1 MLRSM
6 CAAPRCSRRQ
16 LVAGIAASAALGA
29 WPGGTRAAAAAPG
42 GTPWGTPWGMP
53 WVLADEGRLLQQ
65 LHPDTLQ
72 VLHTQALQ
80 PRWLAL
86 LLPGPQALGRRA
98 DGALQRLGGAATP
111 PPAPMA
117 VACSADGR
125 WLCAVEG
132 DTLQLRDA
140 ALAPLRRWPLPAA
153 VAWLSDLPLRQ
164 AFVLAF
170 ADRAE
175 LWQLSYDER
184 AEDFYDGLV
193 HDFRFGEG
201 VPTRAFH
208 NVRRMALPEPLLHAS
223 AEATQSELAGQG
235 WVFNLDARKRV
246 RAQPLLQPPA
256 PGCGAPLGLLGQPLL
271 AMPVRGQARLD
282 LFSTV
287 DWERAASV
295 ALPQPVDAVLAQP
308 GAARLAAWALGGPLL
323 LVDPARGQAQAV
335 AGLGPLRAPP
345 RWRSDGA
352 AVWVPTEDA
361 LCTVDPATAQ
371 ISQRQPL
378 PGLLALA

>member
-1 MLRSM
+1 MVATR
-6 CAAPRCSRRQ
+6 PRAWQVSRREA
-16 LVAGIAASAALGA
+16 LTVLGLGGVGLGSAPAQ
-29 WPGGTRAAAAAPG
+29 APG
-42 GTPWGTPWGMP
+42 P
-53 WVLADEGRLLQQ
+53 WVLADGGRSLLRLQPDGAEAERRGLPQPWTALWRCGAMAIGRL
-65 LHPDTLQ
+65 
-72 VLHTQALQ
+72 
-80 PRWLAL
+80 
-86 LLPGPQALGRRA
+86 A
-98 DGALQRLGGAATP
+98 DGRLQHEDGMSTDVAARH
-111 PPAPMA
+111 APLP
-117 VACSADGR
+117 SPDGR
-125 WLCAVEG
+125 WLLAVEG
-132 DTLQLRDA
+132 DGLQLRDA
-140 ALAPLRRWPLPAA
+140 RLHALRRWPLPDA
-153 VAWLSDLPLRQ
+153 VAWLLSAPRRQ
-164 AFVLAF
+164 AWLLGFE
-170 ADRAE
+170 RRPE
-175 LWQLSYDER
+175 LWQISTDES

-246 RAQPLLQPPA
+246 RAQPLLQPLA

-295 ALPQPVDAVLAQP
+295 ALPRPVDAVLAQP